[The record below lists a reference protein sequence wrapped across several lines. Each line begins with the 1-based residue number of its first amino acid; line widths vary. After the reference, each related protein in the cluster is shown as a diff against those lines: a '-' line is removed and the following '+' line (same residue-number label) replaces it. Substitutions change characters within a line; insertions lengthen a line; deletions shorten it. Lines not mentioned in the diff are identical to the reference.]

1 MYKEVTINIKKKD
14 YNNMTTKWDKG
25 LHAEL
30 VARSIYKNHYLKDKE
45 YLRWNYCKFN
55 NNLARE
61 QQQYGDFIILNEN
74 ILRSAFTFK
83 DDYYFMETKAL
94 KVTGGEAKLFINMKE
109 CKEYTREYDPLRSS
123 YRQSNTGTGIGWG
136 MNNSQ
141 PRILTGYCIEK
152 QTLYIIKRWQALNL
166 EVKRLYQDIPYNKL
180 QLPFDRQLNVADK
193 NKQGIYKY
201 SDCMILHLEKMSD
214 DFMKLY
220 DIDVVKINYIIED

>member
-1 MYKEVTINIKKKD
+1 MHKEVTIGIKRKD
-14 YNNMTTKWDKG
+14 YNKMTNWDKG

-30 VARSIYKNHYLKDKE
+30 VSRSIYKNHYLKE
-45 YLRWNYCKFN
+45 EEHMRWNYCKFN
-55 NNLARE
+55 KDLSKE
-61 QQQYGDFIILNEN
+61 QQQYGDFIILNDR
-74 ILRSAFTFK
+74 ILRSIYAFNN
-83 DDYYFMETKAL
+83 DYYFIESKAC

-109 CKEYTREYDPLRSS
+109 CKGYTRGYEPLRSS

-141 PRILTGYCIEK
+141 PRILTAYCIEK

-193 NKQGIYKY
+193 NKQGEIYKY
-201 SDCMILHLEKMSD
+201 TDCMILHLEKMD
-214 DFMKLY
+214 NDFMNLY
-220 DIDVVKINYIIED
+220 DIDVVKINYDIQD